1 MKSGT
6 DILNY
11 KYLDEKVIPRVAVK
25 WNEIGIQL
33 NIPSFRLDNIRQET
47 DHVSQRCQEM
57 LQMWLQRGSSV
68 QESHRPTWEN
78 LYKAMIAI
86 ELIAPAERLK
96 ERVLKL

>member
-1 MKSGT
+1 MKKGI
-6 DILNY
+6 DILSY

-25 WNEIGIQL
+25 WYEIGIKL
-33 NIPSFRLDNIRQET
+33 NVPSFKLDNIRQET

-57 LQMWLQRGSSV
+57 LQTWLLRGSNV
-68 QESHRPTWEN
+68 QKSHRPTWEN

-96 ERVLKL
+96 ERVDNL